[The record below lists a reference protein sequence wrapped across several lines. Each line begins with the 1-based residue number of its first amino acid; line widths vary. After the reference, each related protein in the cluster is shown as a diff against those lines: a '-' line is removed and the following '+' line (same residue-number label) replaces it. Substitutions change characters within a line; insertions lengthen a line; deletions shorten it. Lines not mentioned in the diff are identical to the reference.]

1 MKKTV
6 YYWSPCLTHVGTI
19 KSTLNSSIALAKYN
33 SNYEVILLNVF
44 GEWTE
49 YKKYLNEKGIRVIN
63 LTFNFKNL
71 LPKYGFFQSRFS
83 YILIF
88 LISFIPLLIL
98 LKKNKPDFIIAHL
111 ITSLPIFLFKLF
123 NFNTKLILRISGMPK
138 LHFIRKIFWNLSSK
152 NIHSVTCPTLEL
164 KKKIEK
170 LNIFTI
176 SNIYFLPDAVINISN
191 FKEQLNTK
199 NKYENIFSKNNKT
212 ILAAGRLTKQKN
224 FSYLIDEFSKFC
236 LEFKDYKLIILGD
249 GEEYESLK
257 KKTKQKSMDNFI
269 FLVGRVDN
277 VFRYMKDSDLFVL
290 CSKWE
295 EMGFVMIEA
304 ALSNLFIISSN
315 CPNGPSE
322 FLNYGKN
329 GILFQNNKKNALYDS
344 LVRFHGI
351 DKKKKF
357 EDKIKIKKN
366 SMKYSMFRHYQYLK
380 QILLNN

>member
-44 GEWTE
+44 GEWTV

>member
-44 GEWTE
+44 GEWTV

-123 NFNTKLILRISGMPK
+123 NFDTKLILRISGMPK

>member
-44 GEWTE
+44 GEWTV

-344 LVRFHGI
+344 LVRFHVI
-351 DKKKKF
+351 DKKKRF
-357 EDKIKIKKN
+357 EDKVKIKKN
-366 SMKYSMFRHYQYLK
+366 SMKYSMFRHYKYLK
-380 QILLNN
+380 EILLNN

>member
-1 MKKTV
+1 MIELNLILYYRNTINNMKKTV

-33 SNYEVILLNVF
+33 SNYEVILINVF
-44 GEWTE
+44 GEWTV

-123 NFNTKLILRISGMPK
+123 NFDTKLILRISGMPK

-257 KKTKQKSMDNFI
+257 KKNKTKI
-269 FLVGRVDN
+269 
-277 VFRYMKDSDLFVL
+277 
-290 CSKWE
+290 
-295 EMGFVMIEA
+295 
-304 ALSNLFIISSN
+304 
-315 CPNGPSE
+315 
-322 FLNYGKN
+322 
-329 GILFQNNKKNALYDS
+329 
-344 LVRFHGI
+344 HG
-351 DKKKKF
+351 
-357 EDKIKIKKN
+357 
-366 SMKYSMFRHYQYLK
+366 
-380 QILLNN
+380 